1 VENWLEELT
10 ARVAVQSCL
19 RSIEIVLMDSLH
31 HSPAAGDPHD
41 VTRRTFLRSITTGVT
56 GVLALDLGRPAAV
69 AARLPLRLQPSALT
83 GGCARV
89 EGPAIIPGA
98 IWYEAHREND
108 GLAFRFEPGALA
120 DVRFLTADIFA
131 DSPELP
137 VFQLRLRE
145 GEEGPPF
152 TLVYAVLPYAQAR
165 MRMQAV
171 AINQNRWQF
180 LREGAWLKP
189 MAGGSRVDLSK
200 VDRMDVI
207 VLRKGERPVRW
218 CQTPITAMQDEPP
231 RLAEPRLPK
240 GALLDELG
248 QSTTRN
254 WPGKTRSLDELKT
267 RLNAQLAAASAHK
280 WPDRFSQWGGLAAR
294 LEKSD
299 KPGGFFRTHHDGTRW
314 WLLDPGGHPFWSA
327 GLVSV
332 RVDTAASY
340 DGLESALAWMPPKD
354 GEFKEI
360 YDVRSDGRG
369 SINYLAANFIRTF
382 GAGWYDKWTAIAL
395 GELRRLGFNTIA
407 NWSDWE
413 IARAARFPY
422 VRPLAWGA
430 RAAPFIY
437 RDFPDVFDPHW
448 DVDAT
453 RFGEQLSGT
462 RDDPAFIGY
471 FLMNEP
477 TWGFARETPA
487 SGMLFNTPRCATRRA
502 LGDELARKY
511 GDDRGLSNVWGF
523 ETTLAAVREGE
534 WTRRLTPPA
543 ERDLAEFSA
552 VMVEKFFGALSASC
566 RRVDANHLNLGIRY
580 HTIPPQWAVS
590 GMRSFDVF
598 SMNCYDARVR
608 SGEMEKIAATLK
620 MPIMVG
626 EWHFGALDVGLPA
639 SGIGHVRTQDDR
651 GRAYRV
657 YLEDAAA
664 KPWCVGVHYFI
675 LYDQSALGRFDGECY
690 NIGFLD
696 VCNRPYEPLCNAAR
710 ASHERMYDVATGKV
724 QPYGDAPEYLPKLF
738 V

>member
-1 VENWLEELT
+1 MHPVH
-10 ARVAVQSCL
+10 
-19 RSIEIVLMDSLH
+19 DS
-31 HSPAAGDPHD
+31 SPACDDHD
-41 VTRRTFLRSITTGVT
+41 FTRRTFLRTVTTGVA
-56 GVLALDLGRPAAV
+56 GVLALDIGRSGGAA
-69 AARLPLRLQPSALT
+69 AGELPLRLEPSALT

-89 EGPAIIPGA
+89 DGPAIIPGA
-98 IWYEAHREND
+98 VWYEAARDGD
-108 GLAFRFEPGALA
+108 GLAFRFEPGALTGA
-120 DVRFLTADIFA
+120 RFLMADIFA

-145 GEEGPPF
+145 GEQGPTF
-152 TLVYAVLPYAQAR
+152 TLVYAVLPHAEAR
-165 MRMQAV
+165 LRMQAE

-189 MAGGSRVDLSK
+189 TAGGSRVDLSK
-200 VDRMDVI
+200 VDRMTIV
-207 VLRKGERPVRW
+207 VLRKSQRPVRW
-218 CQTPITAMQDEPP
+218 CQTPITATLEEPS
-231 RLAEPRLPK
+231 RLGEPRLPR

-248 QSTTRN
+248 QSTIRE
-254 WPGKTRSLDELKT
+254 WSGKTRSLDELAA
-267 RLNAQLAAASAHK
+267 RLNRQLAAAPSHK
-280 WPDRFSQWGGLAAR
+280 WPTVFSAWGGLAGR
-294 LEKSD
+294 REKSD
-299 KPGGFFRTHHDGTRW
+299 NDRKFFRTHHDGTRW
-314 WLLDPGGHPFWSA
+314 WLLDPDGHPFWSA

-332 RVDTAASY
+332 RVDTASNY
-340 DGLESALAWMPPKD
+340 DGLERALTWAPPKD
-354 GEFKEI
+354 GAFKEI
-360 YDVRSDGRG
+360 YDVRADGRR

-382 GAGWYDKWTAIAL
+382 GAGWYDKWTTITL
-395 GELRRLGFNTIA
+395 GELRRLGFNTVA

-422 VRPLAWGA
+422 VRPLAWGD

-437 RDFPDVFDPHW
+437 RDFPDVFDSRW
-448 DVDAT
+448 DADAD
-453 RFGEQLSGT
+453 RFGEQLAGT
-462 RDDPAFIGY
+462 RDDPSFIGY

-487 SGMLFNTPRCATRRA
+487 SGMLFNTPRCATRRT
-502 LGDELARKY
+502 LGDALAKKY
-511 GDDRGLSNVWGF
+511 GDDRAISNAWGF
-523 ETTLAAVREGE
+523 ETTLAAVREGH
-534 WTRRLTPPA
+534 WSRTLTPAA

-566 RRVDANHLNLGIRY
+566 RRADPNHLNLGIRY
-580 HTIPPQWAVS
+580 HTIPPDWAVP

-608 SGEMEKIAATLK
+608 SGEMEKIAAMLK
-620 MPIMVG
+620 MPVMVG
-626 EWHFGALDVGLPA
+626 EWHFGAHDVGLPA
-639 SGIGHVRTQDDR
+639 SGIGHVRTQEDR

-657 YLEDAAA
+657 YLEDAAS

-696 VCNRPYEPLCNAAR
+696 VCNRPYDPLCNAAR

-724 QPYGDAPEYLPKLF
+724 QPFDDAPEYLPKLF